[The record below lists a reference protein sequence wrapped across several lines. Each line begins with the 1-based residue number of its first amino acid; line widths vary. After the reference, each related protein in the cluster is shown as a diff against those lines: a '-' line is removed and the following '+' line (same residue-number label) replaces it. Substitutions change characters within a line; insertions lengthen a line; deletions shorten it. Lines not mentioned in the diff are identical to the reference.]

1 MKVNYCAGEQG
12 RVVLD
17 ILRADGDDDNIVF
30 VDDDQ
35 SLHHDS
41 IDGVSVI
48 GGQTKLAEFSTE
60 TARCLVAFGDKPG
73 ARLELAG
80 EISNMGYNFFN
91 AIHPSSSVS
100 HSTTLGEGITVNG
113 ESYIGPHVR
122 LDDHVLIDSCV
133 NVSHECTLD
142 TGATITPGVTL
153 AGGVSVGTDVYIGPG
168 ATVIEDTTIGDNAV
182 IGAGAVVTEDVRK
195 ETTVVGVPAE
205 PIDP

>member
-1 MKVNYCAGEQG
+1 MKVIYCAGEQG

-17 ILRADGDDDNIVF
+17 ILRTNGDDDNIIF

-41 IDGVSVI
+41 IDGISVV
-48 GGQTKLAEFSTE
+48 GGQTKLAEFPPE
-60 TARCLVAFGDKPG
+60 NARCLVAFGDEPG

-80 EISNMGYNFFN
+80 EISDMGYDFFN

-100 HSTTLGEGITVNG
+100 HSTTLGEGITING
-113 ESYIGPHVR
+113 GSYIGPHVH

-142 TGATITPGVTL
+142 TGATVTPGVTL

-168 ATVIEDTTIGDNAV
+168 ATVIEDITIADKAI
-182 IGAGAVVTEDVRK
+182 IGAGAVVTEDVPK
-195 ETTVVGVPAE
+195 ETTVAGVPAE
-205 PIDP
+205 PIDS